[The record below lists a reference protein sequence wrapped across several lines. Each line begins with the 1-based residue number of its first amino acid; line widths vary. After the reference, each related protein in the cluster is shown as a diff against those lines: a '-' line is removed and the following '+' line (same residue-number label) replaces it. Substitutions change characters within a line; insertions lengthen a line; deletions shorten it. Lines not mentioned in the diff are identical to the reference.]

1 MRSEQAQQQEEQLT
15 LTPSINPA
23 SRHMALHLARRVADQ
38 DPRLLTVIQSQ
49 PQGWVLGP
57 RPASPRRCIPTSGAL
72 FGQNLKR
79 LV

>member
-1 MRSEQAQQQEEQLT
+1 MRSEQAQQEDEELT
-15 LTPSINPA
+15 LIPSINPT

-57 RPASPRRCIPTSGAL
+57 RPASPRRCNPTPGTL
-72 FGQNLKR
+72 LGYDLEHW
-79 LV
+79 